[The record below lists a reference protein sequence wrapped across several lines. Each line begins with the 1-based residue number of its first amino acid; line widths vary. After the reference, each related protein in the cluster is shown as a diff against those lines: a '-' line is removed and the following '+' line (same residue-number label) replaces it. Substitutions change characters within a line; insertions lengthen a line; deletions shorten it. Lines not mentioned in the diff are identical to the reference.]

1 MVLLLSKHMDEML
14 NNVLKC
20 NGLLF
25 LTKIVFFQKKNNYS
39 NIYIE
44 TKSKGNWLTYFEE
57 KAEGFCFLSS
67 LLNFF
72 VIAYSYCHNR
82 DQQKSHERFA

>member
-1 MVLLLSKHMDEML
+1 MYWFTFSYKDR
-14 NNVLKC
+14 
-20 NGLLF
+20 
-25 LTKIVFFQKKNNYS
+25 FFQKKNNYS

-67 LLNFF
+67 LLNLKVHYLFF
-72 VIAYSYCHNR
+72 L
-82 DQQKSHERFA
+82 